1 LKRSDIVSTTALFH
15 QGIPLYFGL
24 REMGK
29 LTLEEIGKLA
39 GVSRST
45 VSRVINRHPNVRPEV
60 RERVLKV
67 VAETGYHPDP
77 AARSLAGQ
85 RSGIIGLVVPL
96 AVQRLF
102 DDPYFA
108 RLIQGI
114 SRACNAHDYALS
126 LILFHSKEEE
136 AKLYPRISRNQLFD
150 GIIVT
155 ATQVEDPLIPQL
167 LANQVPFVLDGRHE
181 DPRVSFVDTDNVAG
195 AYTAVSHLIRLG
207 RKRIATITGP
217 LDNLAAMDRKQGYL
231 SALRGHGRLID
242 EDVMVSGDYTEVSG
256 YEAMRRLLPR
266 KPDAVFV
273 TSDTMALGALRALRG
288 SGVKVP
294 DDIAL
299 VGFDDLPQAAT
310 ADPPLTTLRQAI
322 QRRGVMEVET
332 LIDILHNGL
341 EPSRRLIVPA
351 ELVIRASCGAGQTG

>member
-1 LKRSDIVSTTALFH
+1 
-15 QGIPLYFGL
+15 
-24 REMGK
+24 MGK

-45 VSRVINRHPNVRPEV
+45 VSRVINRHASVRPEV
-60 RERVLKV
+60 RQRVMQV
-67 VAETGYHPDP
+67 VAETGYFPDP
-77 AARSLAGQ
+77 AARSLASH

-96 AVQRLF
+96 AVQSLF

-114 SRACNAHDYALS
+114 SQACNDRDYTLS

-155 ATQVEDPLIPQL
+155 ATQLEDPLIPQL

-207 RKRIATITGP
+207 RGRIAAITGP
-217 LDNLAAMDRKQGYL
+217 LDNLAARDRKQGYL
-231 SALRGHGRLID
+231 NALRGHGHLIRD
-242 EDVMVSGDYTEVSG
+242 DMIVAGDYTEASG
-256 YEAMRRLLPR
+256 HEAMRRLLPR
-266 KPDAVFV
+266 KPDAVFAA
-273 TSDTMALGALRALRG
+273 SDSMALGALRALRG
-288 SGVKVP
+288 SGIKVP
-294 DDIAL
+294 DDVAL
-299 VGFDDLPQAAT
+299 VSFDDLPHAAT
-310 ADPPLTTLRQAI
+310 ADPPLTTVRQAV
-322 QRRGVMEVET
+322 QRRGAMEVET

-341 EPSRRLIVPA
+341 GPPRRLIVPA

>member
-1 LKRSDIVSTTALFH
+1 
-15 QGIPLYFGL
+15 
-24 REMGK
+24 MGK

-45 VSRVINRHPNVRPEV
+45 VSRVINGHPSVKPDV
-60 RERVLKV
+60 RERVLEV
-67 VAETGYHPDP
+67 VAETGYYPDP
-77 AARSLAGQ
+77 AARSLASH
-85 RSGIIGLVVPL
+85 RSGVIGLVVPL
-96 AVQRLF
+96 AVQSLF

-108 RLIQGI
+108 HLIQGI
-114 SRACNAHDYALS
+114 SQACNAHDYTLS

-136 AKLYPRISRNQLFD
+136 ARLYPRISRNQLFD

-155 ATQVEDPLIPQL
+155 ATQVEDPLISQL
-167 LANQVPFVLDGRHE
+167 LVNQVPFVLDGRHE

-207 RKRIATITGP
+207 RGRIAAITGP

-231 SALRGHGRLID
+231 NALRNRGHLID
-242 EDVMVSGDYTEVSG
+242 KALIVAGDYTEVSG
-256 YEAMRRLLPR
+256 YQAMKQLLPH

-273 TSDTMALGALRALRG
+273 ASDTTALGALRALRG
-288 SGVKVP
+288 AGIKVP

-299 VGFDDLPQAAT
+299 VSFDDLPHAAT
-310 ADPPLTTLRQAI
+310 ADPPLTTVRQSI
-322 QRRGVMEVET
+322 QRRGAMEVGT

-341 EPSRRLIVPA
+341 EPPRRLIMPA
-351 ELVIRASCGAGQTG
+351 ELVIRASCGAAPTG

>member
-1 LKRSDIVSTTALFH
+1 M
-15 QGIPLYFGL
+15 
-24 REMGK
+24 EK

-45 VSRVINRHPNVRPEV
+45 VSRVINRHPSVKPEV
-60 RERVLKV
+60 RERVLQV
-67 VAETGYHPDP
+67 VAETGYYPDP
-77 AARSLAGQ
+77 AARSLASQ
-85 RSGIIGLVVPL
+85 RSGVIGLVVPL
-96 AVQRLF
+96 AVQSLF

-114 SRACNAHDYALS
+114 SQACNAHDYTLS

-155 ATQVEDPLIPQL
+155 ATQTEDPLIPQL

-181 DPRVSFVDTDNVAG
+181 DPRVSFVDTDNLAG
-195 AYTAVSHLIRLG
+195 AYTAVSHLIRSG
-207 RKRIATITGP
+207 RRRIATVGGP
-217 LDNLAAMDRKQGYL
+217 PDNLAARDRKQGYL
-231 SALRGHGRLID
+231 NALRNRGHLTDKALI
-242 EDVMVSGDYTEVSG
+242 VSGDYTEVSG
-256 YEAMRRLLPR
+256 YQAMQRLLPH

-273 TSDTMALGALRALRG
+273 ASDTMALGALRALRRAG
-288 SGVKVP
+288 IKVP

-299 VGFDDLPQAAT
+299 VSFDDLPHAAT
-310 ADPPLTTLRQAI
+310 ADPPLTTVRQSI
-322 QRRGVMEVET
+322 QRRGAMEVGT

-341 EPSRRLIVPA
+341 EPPRRLIVPS
-351 ELVIRASCGAGQTG
+351 ELVIRASCGAEQTGE